1 MAAGPGGLPHAPDK
15 HGTIRPGYTGT
26 KGWCLLESQH
36 CSRHTQ
42 QPRLRWPLLL
52 TPRDSN
58 NPCPAA
64 QGGLLQIVGPT
75 TPLQRL
81 ALAGGFPCYVS
92 SRHLGR
98 VEDCAMAA
106 GREQNRLRPQRQAH
120 LLASGN
126 VVLLRR
132 RQAAGRPL
140 QQGHLPLRM
149 PRQAGE
155 IGVPKCGCPN
165 LLGPELEGRVWTE
178 VANFLGNPDI
188 FQAEMDR
195 RVHGQEG
202 QGAEAEREIAKLN
215 RRLADVDHRETE
227 LVALRLRGAVSEVAL
242 DRNAALL
249 RVERTHLTEELERQR
264 ETMSTLE
271 QGQAAVASLKALR
284 EHMRDRLDSATQQD
298 RRTVLEA
305 LETRVTVG
313 VGGLLEVLIGIP

>member
-1 MAAGPGGLPHAPDK
+1 
-15 HGTIRPGYTGT
+15 
-26 KGWCLLESQH
+26 
-36 CSRHTQ
+36 
-42 QPRLRWPLLL
+42 
-52 TPRDSN
+52 
-58 NPCPAA
+58 
-64 QGGLLQIVGPT
+64 
-75 TPLQRL
+75 
-81 ALAGGFPCYVS
+81 
-92 SRHLGR
+92 
-98 VEDCAMAA
+98 
-106 GREQNRLRPQRQAH
+106 
-120 LLASGN
+120 
-126 VVLLRR
+126 
-132 RQAAGRPL
+132 
-140 QQGHLPLRM
+140 
-149 PRQAGE
+149 
-155 IGVPKCGCPN
+155 
-165 LLGPELEGRVWTE
+165 VWTE
-178 VANFLGNPDI
+178 VADFLGNPDI

-284 EHMRDRLDSATQQD
+284 EHMRDRLDSATPED

-313 VGGLLEVLIGIP
+313 VDGVLEVSIGIPQQVADCVHRTHGQ